1 MMARGEERN
10 RAMSISYTDSY
21 SDDTKPA
28 VDDGSEGMVSS
39 AETED
44 ENASTT
50 PAPKRQKTLS
60 GRVTKRVSPRKGQK
74 TDYKKLDDP
83 FVTMANAE
91 DDEGENIFGAPSVT
105 NSEDTY
111 ATDGSF
117 EDKEAE
123 GDVGEKAV
131 VKMEEAY

>member
-1 MMARGEERN
+1 
-10 RAMSISYTDSY
+10 MSISYTESC
-21 SDDTKPA
+21 SDATEPA
-28 VDDGSEGMVSS
+28 VDDESEGIGSP

-44 ENASTT
+44 ENASIT

-60 GRVTKRVSPRKGQK
+60 GRVIKRVSPRKGHK

-91 DDEGENIFGAPSVT
+91 DADGKNIFGDPSAT

-111 ATDGSF
+111 PTDGSF
-117 EDKEAE
+117 EDKEAG
-123 GDVGEKAV
+123 GDIEEKAV
-131 VKMEEAY
+131 IKTEEAY

>member
-1 MMARGEERN
+1 MMARGEERI
-10 RAMSISYTDSY
+10 RAMSISYTDSD
-21 SDDTKPA
+21 SDDTKSA
-28 VDDGSEGMVSS
+28 VDDGGEGMVSS
-39 AETED
+39 AETDD
-44 ENASTT
+44 ENASAT

-91 DDEGENIFGAPSVT
+91 DDDGENIFGTPSAT

-117 EDKEAE
+117 EDKEA
-123 GDVGEKAV
+123 GVDVGEKAV
-131 VKMEEAY
+131 IKMEEAF

>member
-1 MMARGEERN
+1 
-10 RAMSISYTDSY
+10 MSMSFTDSY
-21 SDDTKPA
+21 SDDTEPA
-28 VDDGSEGMVSS
+28 VDDVSEGMVSPV
-39 AETED
+39 ETED

-91 DDEGENIFGAPSVT
+91 DDDGKNIFGDPSAT

-117 EDKEAE
+117 KDMEAGADIE
-123 GDVGEKAV
+123 EKAV
-131 VKMEEAY
+131 IKMEEAL

>member
-1 MMARGEERN
+1 
-10 RAMSISYTDSY
+10 MSITYTDSY
-21 SDDTKPA
+21 SDVTEPA
-28 VDDGSEGMVSS
+28 VDDDSEGMGSP

-44 ENASTT
+44 ENTSTT
-50 PAPKRQKTLS
+50 PAPSAKRQKTLS

-91 DDEGENIFGAPSVT
+91 DDDGKNIFGDPSAT

-111 ATDGSF
+111 PSDGSF
-117 EDKEAE
+117 ENKKAG
-123 GDVGEKAV
+123 GDVEEKAV
-131 VKMEEAY
+131 IKTEEAF

>member
-1 MMARGEERN
+1 M
-10 RAMSISYTDSY
+10 
-21 SDDTKPA
+21 
-28 VDDGSEGMVSS
+28 GSP

-44 ENASTT
+44 EHASTT

-91 DDEGENIFGAPSVT
+91 DADGKNVFGDPSAT

-111 ATDGSF
+111 PTDGSF

-123 GDVGEKAV
+123 GDIKEKVV
-131 VKMEEAY
+131 VKTEEAS

>member
-1 MMARGEERN
+1 
-10 RAMSISYTDSY
+10 MSISYTDSY
-21 SDDTKPA
+21 SDDTEPA
-28 VDDGSEGMVSS
+28 VDNDSEGMVSP

-50 PAPKRQKTLS
+50 PVPNRQKILS

-83 FVTMANAE
+83 FATMANAE
-91 DDEGENIFGAPSVT
+91 DDDGKNIFGDPSAT

-117 EDKEAE
+117 EDKEAG
-123 GDVGEKAV
+123 GDIEEKAV
-131 VKMEEAY
+131 VKMEEAC